1 LAITIKK
8 LKLNRDWAISDKA
21 FVNRAMTNE
30 YAAKNKQDW
39 SATRWHLDVEKGVA
53 TLEKPSEAMKNYSV
67 PVKPMLG
74 CVGVAPGFG
83 SASVSSQD
91 SGGYGGNMDFNQI
104 AEGTTLYLG
113 VSEPGALLYVGDGH
127 ALQGDGEL
135 NGNALETSMDIE
147 FSVEV
152 WQKKEIGTVRAE
164 NADFLM
170 AMGLA
175 GSLDRAFSQATSE
188 LATWLQE
195 DYKLSSSDV
204 SALLVSSIQ
213 YSISEVADR
222 NVGLIAKISKKALA
236 AVNVV
241 AATKSQSTH

>member
-1 LAITIKK
+1 M
-8 LKLNRDWAISDKA
+8 SDKA

-39 SATRWHLDVEKGVA
+39 SNTRWHLDLEKGLA
-53 TLEKPSEAMKNYSV
+53 SLEKPSEAMKNYSV
-67 PVKPMLG
+67 PVRPMLG

-83 SASVSSQD
+83 SAPIGSQD

-104 AEGTTLYLG
+104 AEGTTLYLA
-113 VSEPGALLYVGDGH
+113 VLQPGALLYVGDGH

-147 FSVEV
+147 FSAEV
-152 WQKKEIGTVRAE
+152 RQKKEIGTPRAE

-175 GSLDRAFSQATSE
+175 GSLDNAFSRATSE

-204 SALLVSSIQ
+204 AALLGTSIQ

-222 NVGLIAKISKKALA
+222 NVGVIAKISKKALV
-236 AVNVV
+236 AVKVD
-241 AATKSQSTH
+241 ATTTK